1 MRMSKRLVRDSFA
14 ILTFLGVACCLQ
26 GVDSKAGVTQKKS
39 QPVERRE
46 GEDDTEKLV
55 LQHTSKIFHSFLNI
69 MNDPNN
75 EENLKQ
81 NFSSM
86 AGNFVSFI
94 FDANKRGEIHSLS
107 DEQEVKR
114 YMYRKLSGI
123 FDTVKRRRGQVRR

>member
-1 MRMSKRLVRDSFA
+1 MMMSMRLPRALAALALFGSMFCAVHGMASKSGA
-14 ILTFLGVACCLQ
+14 TQ
-26 GVDSKAGVTQKKS
+26 TKSK
-39 QPVERRE
+39 PVERRE
-46 GEDDTEKLV
+46 GDEDSEKLV

-81 NFSSM
+81 NFSNM

-94 FDANKRGEIHSLS
+94 FDANKRGEVRSLA
-107 DEQEVKR
+107 DEQEVKQ

-123 FDTVKRRRGQVRR
+123 FETVKRRRTQVRN